1 MKLSRMFIYDSY
13 KGTKDYLKT
22 QRNYEI
28 ARTVLYFAI
37 SLTLFAAGW
46 ISTGKR
52 ENLLTVVAVLGCLP
66 ACKSVVDMIM
76 FLRYKG
82 CTVENAEKIEAHS
95 TGLSCG
101 YDMVFTSYDK
111 NFPVAHITVKGN
123 TICGFTQEEKFEEQ
137 AFYKHIDT
145 ILKKDNYKDCSV
157 KIFKDIKKY
166 TERLE
171 QLKELDTE
179 EKLTEGILNTLKSV
193 SL

>member
-13 KGTKDYLKT
+13 KGTRDYLNT
-22 QRNYEI
+22 QKKYEI
-28 ARTVLYFAI
+28 TRTVLYFAI

-46 ISTGKR
+46 IATGSR

-76 FLRYKG
+76 FLKHKG
-82 CTVENAEKIEAHS
+82 CSVENADKIEAHS
-95 TGLSCG
+95 QGLACG
-101 YDMVFTSYDK
+101 YDMVFTSYEK
-111 NFPVAHITVKGN
+111 TYVVAHIAVKGN

-137 AFYKHIDT
+137 AFYKHIDG
-145 ILKKDNYKDCSV
+145 ILKKDNYKDTTV
-157 KIFKDIKKY
+157 KIFKDITKY
-166 TERLE
+166 TNRLE
-171 QLKELDTE
+171 QMKELDTE